1 MVSSIIKSLYNDGFC
16 DEIKDILDDSSMNQE
31 DKVLHYVFYYS
42 CKLKQLHEQNLDTRP
57 FCVEIKNF
65 VIQNKETLKKVTT
78 NILFK
83 NAFSNTLYFLE
94 VVEKHGLITE
104 EEEQIVNDLILELG
118 ICDINIT
125 SYFIRYFNQLY
136 SSKQFDLAKE
146 VVKVYL
152 SKCLSHKTWKDH
164 PSRERLQPDIVEK
177 LQKLGFNIEVDGY
190 GFIYFL
196 D

>member
-1 MVSSIIKSLYNDGFC
+1 MVSNIIRSLYDHGFC
-16 DEIKDILDDSSMNQE
+16 NEIKDTLDNSSMNQE

-57 FCVEIKNF
+57 LCLEIKNF

-83 NAFSNTLYFLE
+83 IVFSNTLYFLE

-104 EEEQIVNDLILELG
+104 EEEHIVNDLILELG
-118 ICDINIT
+118 MCNINII
-125 SYFIRYFNQLY
+125 SHFIRHFNQLY
-136 SSKQFDLAKE
+136 STRQFDLAKE
-146 VVKVYL
+146 LVKVYL
-152 SKCLSHKTWKDH
+152 SKCLSHISWKDH
-164 PSRERLQPDIVEK
+164 PSRETLQPDMVDK
-177 LQKLGFNIEVDGY
+177 LQKLGFNIQVDKQGL
-190 GFIYFL
+190 IHFL